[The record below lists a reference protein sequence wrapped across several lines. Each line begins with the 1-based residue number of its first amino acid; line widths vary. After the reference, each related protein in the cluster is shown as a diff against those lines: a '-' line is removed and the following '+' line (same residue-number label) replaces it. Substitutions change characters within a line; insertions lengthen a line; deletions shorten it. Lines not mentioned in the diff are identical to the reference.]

1 MSMRSRA
8 GILNVLIPTVAVS
21 PIVPDNLLG
30 AFHAVAV
37 RKKRVVS
44 PWRLR
49 SESCWTRDAGMASII
64 VFVLS
69 FLAVAALS
77 VGPGFTS
84 RTGAARTDFNEPDN
98 TNEPDQ
104 AHPFLL

>member
-1 MSMRSRA
+1 
-8 GILNVLIPTVAVS
+8 
-21 PIVPDNLLG
+21 
-30 AFHAVAV
+30 
-37 RKKRVVS
+37 
-44 PWRLR
+44 
-49 SESCWTRDAGMASII
+49 MASII

-77 VGPGFTS
+77 LGPGFTS